1 MRWTS
6 NALMYVEAHFPFCL
20 PYLQR
25 LLLKVYHCCSLTPR
39 LVSLGSKYL
48 QFCIALSRNLNVK
61 NISSLNSK
69 CLLVKGFF
77 IKVRISKSW
86 VNRTATFIK
95 CIKDGEICHSFPT
108 AFLLI
113 LLIVCLINEA
123 SCIRQT
129 KVSVSLDIRTLNVY
143 ICMTVKQSRK
153 SLIISRIAT
162 KKFWLTTLRSLN
174 EVLALN
180 HKFAAKKSHQRRP
193 SRLVNAMSFIFLSTP
208 HKPPGETSAQLLSL
222 TQILQKQN
230 NKRCALNRFSHSLH
244 QTYI

>member
-1 MRWTS
+1 MHILIKYASWSNKKLDLRFMRWTS

-95 CIKDGEICHSFPT
+95 CIKDGEICHSSPT
-108 AFLLI
+108 AFLSTDSAD
-113 LLIVCLINEA
+113 CLFNQR
-123 SCIRQT
+123 SFLHST
-129 KVSVSLDIRTLNVY
+129 N
-143 ICMTVKQSRK
+143 K
-153 SLIISRIAT
+153 SLR
-162 KKFWLTTLRSLN
+162 
-174 EVLALN
+174 
-180 HKFAAKKSHQRRP
+180 
-193 SRLVNAMSFIFLSTP
+193 
-208 HKPPGETSAQLLSL
+208 
-222 TQILQKQN
+222 
-230 NKRCALNRFSHSLH
+230 
-244 QTYI
+244 